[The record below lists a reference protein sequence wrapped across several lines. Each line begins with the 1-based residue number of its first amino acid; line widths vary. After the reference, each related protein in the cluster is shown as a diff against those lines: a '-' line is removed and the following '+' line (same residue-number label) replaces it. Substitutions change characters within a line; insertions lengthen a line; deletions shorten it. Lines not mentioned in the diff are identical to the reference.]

1 MKVPFYWL
9 ESVQN
14 GSPFAS
20 LHHEWSPSSGAQ
32 TLSGCHCAGETCHPK
47 KVCKIRFRDGLPRRE
62 ERATRRN
69 GADRPLMPT
78 R

>member
-32 TLSGCHCAGETCHPK
+32 TWSGCHCAGEACHPK
-47 KVCKIRFRDGLPRRE
+47 KSLKISLS
-62 ERATRRN
+62 
-69 GADRPLMPT
+69 
-78 R
+78 